1 MTENKSIRKNREN
14 IKITV
19 KGFNKIKMNKVHIEE
34 KTKDKWEDAKEKRG
48 DNKDKWEDNR
58 DKDLQKEDKIT
69 EGKEVSDKKT
79 IWETIETTDNKS
91 DLIIVK
97 KVETSGMKTIMKTK
111 GINPEEMIET
121 GNNPQE
127 IKIKD
132 IINKITGKQ
141 ITVKKINP
149 TQE

>member
-14 IKITV
+14 IKIKV

-34 KTKDKWEDAKEKRG
+34 KTKDKWEGAKEKWG
-48 DNKDKWEDNR
+48 DNKDKREDNR

-79 IWETIETTDNKS
+79 IWKTIETTDNKN

-127 IKIKD
+127 IKIKY
-132 IINKITGKQ
+132 IINKITGKE
-141 ITVKKINP
+141 ITVNKINP